1 LLAGVFIKKIRNI
14 EYDKILD
21 TNLLEGGIIVEK
33 KKKNIG
39 FNIIKNDPTDGHGG
53 YGVGALTLDN
63 ISPVFVDIEGEDVFV
78 DIGAM
83 HARSVVEK
91 GIKFLPNKEDVPNG
105 KPFWLVWV
113 TIDHKKE
120 GPYYA
125 GVTACEMT
133 VDREIRRGY
142 KSLPE
147 HVNKMDKSL
156 KRKIMVDFMDDR
168 SKELLTSFLQKHD
181 AGMWERAS
189 DELKS
194 DLKVG

>member
-1 LLAGVFIKKIRNI
+1 M
-14 EYDKILD
+14 DQ
-21 TNLLEGGIIVEK
+21 EK
-33 KKKNIG
+33 KKKPIG

-53 YGVGALTLDN
+53 FGIGALSLDN
-63 ISPVFVDIEGEDVFV
+63 VSPVFVDVEGGEAFV

-83 HARSVVEK
+83 HARSTVER

-113 TIDHKKE
+113 TIDRKQE

-147 HVNKMDKSL
+147 HVNKMDKSM
-156 KRKIMVDFMDDR
+156 KRHIMVEHMDDR
-168 SKELLTSFLQKHD
+168 SKAILQNYLESHD
-181 AGMWERAS
+181 KGMWERAS
-189 DELKS
+189 E
-194 DLKVG
+194 DLKKGLATN